1 MKQSI
6 LSQASLA
13 PRPLR
18 LPLLIAMLCIGV
30 LPTLPARAAGPVI
43 PGAGTVLQQV
53 EPVTPLAPPSNDTG
67 LHIQQP
73 PSSALPASIAIRI
86 EHIEIVGNS
95 KIDAPTLHALVT
107 DAEGR
112 DLNLTQIG
120 ELAARITAYYRAHGF
135 PLARAIIP
143 AQTMQAGV
151 VRIEV
156 IEARYGKITLNN
168 RSRVSDRLLQATLDK
183 LYSGEVVSQDELNRC
198 LLLLADIPGLA
209 IDATMKTGGQAG
221 TSDLQVNARST
232 PMATGSVTV
241 DNGGDAYT
249 GRTRVGA
256 NANVFDLLHQGDV
269 LSVNGLTAGNGLTY
283 GRLSYDALLNGNG
296 TRLGGAYSTLDYRL
310 KGALS
315 ALDATG
321 SAQVASLWLKQ
332 PLIRSLGLNLYG
344 QLEYDHLQLND
355 NIQAVGIQNDRH
367 LDNLTGSVSGNV
379 RDGMLAG
386 AVTAWNVG
394 WTYGHVG
401 FNDAATQAID
411 AVTTHTQ
418 GDFSKLGV
426 NLVRFQSLG
435 DYDALYFNLNGQ
447 WASGN
452 LDASQQL
459 VVGGPNS
466 VRAYDNGIISGDVGY
481 TLTSEYR
488 HTLAQSWHGQW
499 QAIAFFD
506 AAHLEVNRATFSTG
520 ANTANLAGAGIGLNW
535 SGPDQLAASFS
546 LAVPVGA
553 TPAQISDRSTL
564 HAWLLLSKGF

>member
-1 MKQSI
+1 
-6 LSQASLA
+6 
-13 PRPLR
+13 
-18 LPLLIAMLCIGV
+18 
-30 LPTLPARAAGPVI
+30 
-43 PGAGTVLQQV
+43 
-53 EPVTPLAPPSNDTG
+53 
-67 LHIQQP
+67 
-73 PSSALPASIAIRI
+73 
-86 EHIEIVGNS
+86 
-95 KIDAPTLHALVT
+95 
-107 DAEGR
+107 
-112 DLNLTQIG
+112 
-120 ELAARITAYYRAHGF
+120 
-135 PLARAIIP
+135 
-143 AQTMQAGV
+143 

-156 IEARYGKITLNN
+156 IEARYGKITLDN

-183 LYSGEVVSQDELNRC
+183 LYSGEVISQDELNRC
-198 LLLLADIPGLA
+198 LLLLSDIPGLT

-241 DNGGDAYT
+241 DNSGDAYT
-249 GRTRVGA
+249 GRTRLGA

-269 LSVNGLTAGNGLTY
+269 LSFNGLTAGNGLTY
-283 GRLSYDALLNGNG
+283 GRLSYDTLLNGNG
-296 TRLGGAYSTLDYRL
+296 TRLGGAYSTLDYKL

-355 NIQAVGIQNDRH
+355 NIQTVGIQDDRH
-367 LDNLTGSVSGNV
+367 LDNLTGSVSGNA
-379 RDGMLAG
+379 RDGVLAG

-394 WTYGHVG
+394 WTYGHVA
-401 FNDAATQAID
+401 FDDAATQAID

-435 DYDALYFNLNGQ
+435 DYDALYFNLTGQ

-506 AAHLEVNRATFSTG
+506 AAHLEVNRATFATG
-520 ANTANLAGAGIGLNW
+520 ANIANLAGAGIGLNW